1 MESAV
6 ASALLKS
13 VMGRLFTVLEKEY
26 SKHRELAQETNSL
39 QQDLR
44 IVAAAMDD
52 QLLSMGRS
60 DARTAVARL
69 HSKEMLDLAH
79 DIEDYVDRFIH
90 HLTCWQQCASA
101 GRNSLLDRVAHE
113 LKKVQS
119 RSSFANEIQKLKRR
133 LRQVHQD
140 VIKNNPL
147 AVTTSSGGQSSSPSP
162 QDRHIADNP
171 VGIEEPVEELLSLL
185 DEVEGEPERMRV
197 ISIVGFGGLGK
208 TTLAKAV
215 YDSPRVREKFHLRA
229 WVPAGA
235 SPETS
240 SGMRGILRAVIQKIL
255 PNDALDVDDQLE
267 TSLKK
272 YLKDKRYLIVIDDI
286 GMDQWSIISSTFKDN
301 GTSSRIILTT
311 TIQSIANS
319 CSHGNGYVHQMNTL
333 GEEDCKEIAL
343 PTGIRSPELET
354 GSVPLLGK
362 CDGLPLALVSVSD
375 YLKSSCEP
383 TGELCANLCRNLGAH
398 LKEQDGHPSFSEL
411 RKVLL
416 DNYDSLSGY
425 ALSCLLYLGI
435 FPSNRPLKK
444 KVVIRRW
451 LAEGYARS
459 DSLRN
464 EEDIADENF
473 NKLIDR
479 NIILPVDTRNNSDV
493 KTCKTHG
500 IMHEFLLNMSLAQR
514 FIMTLSRDHPRLISN
529 ARHLSVHD
537 GELTGYVASD
547 EEFSRVRSLTV
558 FGDASDT
565 VSYVRKCKLI
575 RVLDLQECNDFADDH
590 LKHICKLWHLK
601 YLSFGY
607 NINVLPRSIEGL
619 HCLETLDL
627 RRTKVKFLP
636 IEAVMLPH
644 LAHLFGKFM
653 LHKDDLKNV
662 NKMSKLNPCK
672 KQKKGMNILPKFFTS
687 KKSNLQTL
695 AGFITGENEGFL
707 KLMGHMKKLRKVK
720 IWCKHVAGSSNYI
733 ADLSQAIQEFTK
745 VPIDSDSNH
754 SLSLD
759 SGECSEDFLSALH
772 LEPCSEDF
780 KYHVRSL
787 KLQGR
792 FLRLTPFVTSL
803 SGLTEVFISSATL
816 TQDHL
821 SALITLNRLLYLKL
835 IADKLENFEIKHG
848 AFPSLRRLCFVVK
861 SVTSDLP
868 TIKQGALP
876 NLVSLHLLCRGLVGL
891 SGIEIRHL
899 KHLKEVVIDSDVTP
913 QTKQD
918 WARAAKNH
926 PNRPKFSWPRKVD
939 LVESEE
945 PAKHLE
951 TEKRKYC
958 SNDELDYNLQEMR
971 LSESRDHKRQK
982 IGEGDTSKSSVGL
995 VYPMYGDVGTDRTQV
1010 HLSNEETR
1018 RYDRTEVDQKCPEML
1033 QECKDKCS
1041 MVVDVDLRSDE
1052 QVNPPH
1058 PKLKNLMPGKEYD
1071 RQELIPTEGAKV
1083 GQCQSGGA
1091 EDQIVYNTN
1100 GKKVVAQAN
1109 HVFEQEDQG
1118 SQVTMS
1124 YESSSVTHG
1133 Y

>member
-1 MESAV
+1 
-6 ASALLKS
+6 
-13 VMGRLFTVLEKEY
+13 
-26 SKHRELAQETNSL
+26 
-39 QQDLR
+39 
-44 IVAAAMDD
+44 
-52 QLLSMGRS
+52 
-60 DARTAVARL
+60 
-69 HSKEMLDLAH
+69 
-79 DIEDYVDRFIH
+79 
-90 HLTCWQQCASA
+90 
-101 GRNSLLDRVAHE
+101 
-113 LKKVQS
+113 
-119 RSSFANEIQKLKRR
+119 
-133 LRQVHQD
+133 
-140 VIKNNPL
+140 
-147 AVTTSSGGQSSSPSP
+147 
-162 QDRHIADNP
+162 
-171 VGIEEPVEELLSLL
+171 
-185 DEVEGEPERMRV
+185 
-197 ISIVGFGGLGK
+197 
-208 TTLAKAV
+208 
-215 YDSPRVREKFHLRA
+215 
-229 WVPAGA
+229 
-235 SPETS
+235 
-240 SGMRGILRAVIQKIL
+240 
-255 PNDALDVDDQLE
+255 
-267 TSLKK
+267 
-272 YLKDKRYLIVIDDI
+272 
-286 GMDQWSIISSTFKDN
+286 
-301 GTSSRIILTT
+301 
-311 TIQSIANS
+311 
-319 CSHGNGYVHQMNTL
+319 
-333 GEEDCKEIAL
+333 
-343 PTGIRSPELET
+343 
-354 GSVPLLGK
+354 
-362 CDGLPLALVSVSD
+362 
-375 YLKSSCEP
+375 
-383 TGELCANLCRNLGAH
+383 
-398 LKEQDGHPSFSEL
+398 
-411 RKVLL
+411 
-416 DNYDSLSGY
+416 
-425 ALSCLLYLGI
+425 
-435 FPSNRPLKK
+435 
-444 KVVIRRW
+444 
-451 LAEGYARS
+451 
-459 DSLRN
+459 
-464 EEDIADENF
+464 
-473 NKLIDR
+473 
-479 NIILPVDTRNNSDV
+479 
-493 KTCKTHG
+493 
-500 IMHEFLLNMSLAQR
+500 
-514 FIMTLSRDHPRLISN
+514 MTLSRDHPRLISN

-537 GELTGYVASD
+537 GELTGYVTSD
-547 EEFSRVRSLTV
+547 EEFSRVRSVTV

-627 RRTKVKFLP
+627 RRTKIKFLP

-707 KLMGHMKKLRKVK
+707 QLMGHMKKLRKVK
-720 IWCKHVAGSSNYI
+720 TWCKHVAGSSNYI

-745 VPIDSDSNH
+745 VPIDSDSNR

-759 SGECSEDFLSALH
+759 SEECSENFLSALH

-780 KYHVRSL
+780 KYHLRSL

-792 FLRLTPFVTSL
+792 FLRLPPFVTSL
-803 SGLTEVFISSATL
+803 SGLTELFISSATL

-835 IADKLENFEIKHG
+835 ISDKLENFEMKHG

-876 NLVSLHLLCRGLVGL
+876 TLDSLHLLCRGLVGL

-918 WARAAKNH
+918 WAHAAKNH

-945 PAKHLE
+945 PAKHLK

-958 SNDELDYNLQEMR
+958 SNYELDYNLQEMR

-995 VYPMYGDVGTDRTQV
+995 VYPMYGDVETDRTQV
-1010 HLSNEETR
+1010 HLFNQETR

-1033 QECKDKCS
+1033 QEYKDKHS

-1071 RQELIPTEGAKV
+1071 RQELIPTVGAKV
-1083 GQCQSGGA
+1083 GQCQSGGD
-1091 EDQIVYNTN
+1091 EDQIVHNTN
-1100 GKKVVAQAN
+1100 GKKVVVQAN
-1109 HVFEQEDQG
+1109 HFFEQEDQG

-1124 YESSSVTHG
+1124 YESSSLLSHMDTKSL
-1133 Y
+1133 

>member
-52 QLLSMGRS
+52 QLLSIRRS

-90 HLTCWQQCASA
+90 HLTCRQQCASA

-147 AVTTSSGGQSSSPSP
+147 AGGRSSSPSP
-162 QDRHIADNP
+162 QDRRIADNP

-185 DEVEGEPERMRV
+185 DE
-197 ISIVGFGGLGK
+197 

-215 YDSPRVREKFHLRA
+215 YDSPRVKEKFHLRA

-255 PNDALDVDDQLE
+255 PNVAMDVDGQLE
-267 TSLKK
+267 TSLKE

-333 GEEDCKEIAL
+333 
-343 PTGIRSPELET
+343 
-354 GSVPLLGK
+354 VPLLGK

-464 EEDIADENF
+464 EEDIAVENF

-537 GELTGYVASD
+537 GELTGYVTSD

-627 RRTKVKFLP
+627 RRTKIKFLP

-707 KLMGHMKKLRKVK
+707 QLMGHMKKLRKVK

-745 VPIDSDSNH
+745 VPIDSDSNR

-759 SGECSEDFLSALH
+759 SEECSENFLSALH

-780 KYHVRSL
+780 KYHLRSL

-792 FLRLTPFVTSL
+792 FLRLPPFVTSL
-803 SGLTEVFISSATL
+803 SGLTELFISSATL

-835 IADKLENFEIKHG
+835 ISDKLENFEMKHG

-918 WARAAKNH
+918 WAHAAKNH

-945 PAKHLE
+945 PAKHLN

-958 SNDELDYNLQEMR
+958 SNYELDYNLQEMR
-971 LSESRDHKRQK
+971 LSES
-982 IGEGDTSKSSVGL
+982 GD
-995 VYPMYGDVGTDRTQV
+995 
-1010 HLSNEETR
+1010 
-1018 RYDRTEVDQKCPEML
+1018 
-1033 QECKDKCS
+1033 
-1041 MVVDVDLRSDE
+1041 
-1052 QVNPPH
+1052 
-1058 PKLKNLMPGKEYD
+1058 
-1071 RQELIPTEGAKV
+1071 
-1083 GQCQSGGA
+1083 
-1091 EDQIVYNTN
+1091 EDQIVHNTN
-1100 GKKVVAQAN
+1100 GKKVVVQAN
-1109 HVFEQEDQG
+1109 HFFEQEDQG

-1124 YESSSVTHG
+1124 YESSSLLSHMDTKSL
-1133 Y
+1133 